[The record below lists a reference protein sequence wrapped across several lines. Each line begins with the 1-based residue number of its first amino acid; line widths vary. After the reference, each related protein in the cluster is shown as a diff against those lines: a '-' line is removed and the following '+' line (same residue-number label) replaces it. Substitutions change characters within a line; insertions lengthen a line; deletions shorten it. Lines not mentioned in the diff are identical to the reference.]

1 MLPLPPGEPAFRVL
15 ARSNWS
21 VMQGAQPRS
30 TRGSS
35 SSRGSSSGGGGAKRT
50 SPSGRRGKDVAY
62 RGGRGPSHADEARM
76 SQADDDAASFP
87 DSDAGLMR
95 GYLGVDDAKF
105 WFVLSQN
112 RLSYFEDADA
122 DTPLGTLP
130 VDAVRSVRASKLN
143 PREYAM
149 RISTADV
156 AFHRELS
163 TSRGAPPP
171 PPPRNSSARNSFGAQ
186 FCFTHPLPSIPQIA
200 RRRSRAPP
208 PSPPSAARR
217 SPPPPPSP
225 SSPARTRRCP
235 IPATPAAAAEA
246 AVAAARR
253 CGPGWAGGF
262 RAATSGGATAGA
274 RPLT

>member
-1 MLPLPPGEPAFRVL
+1 
-15 ARSNWS
+15 
-21 VMQGAQPRS
+21 
-30 TRGSS
+30 
-35 SSRGSSSGGGGAKRT
+35 
-50 SPSGRRGKDVAY
+50 
-62 RGGRGPSHADEARM
+62 M

-122 DTPLGTLP
+122 DVPLGTLP

-171 PPPRNSSARNSFGAQ
+171 PRNSSARNSFGAQ
-186 FCFTHPLPSIPQIA
+186 FGFDARFPPSLRSLVDARA
-200 RRRSRAPP
+200 RRHRAHPRPHVALRRRHRARPRQRALVPALSRLPQ
-208 PSPPSAARR
+208 RR
-217 SPPPPPSP
+217 RRRRRQPVAVV
-225 SSPARTRRCP
+225 PAGRVVLRRRR
-235 IPATPAAAAEA
+235 
-246 AVAAARR
+246 AAARR
-253 CGPGWAGGF
+253 
-262 RAATSGGATAGA
+262 RAHA
-274 RPLT
+274 L

>member
-1 MLPLPPGEPAFRVL
+1 MHLPPQDSVPVASLADGSATFFDGGPLGEVDVL
-15 ARSNWS
+15 L
-21 VMQGAQPRS
+21 
-30 TRGSS
+30 
-35 SSRGSSSGGGGAKRT
+35 GGAPGFRDGGAVYAKFRGALYLAADYRDQD
-50 SPSGRRGKDVAY
+50 SVYVSDANNSCIRRVRFRRRQDC
-62 RGGRGPSHADEARM
+62 GRGPSHADEARM

-122 DTPLGTLP
+122 DVPLGTLP

-186 FCFTHPLPSIPQIA
+186 FGFDA
-200 RRRSRAPP
+200 RFP
-208 PSPPSAARR
+208 PSLRSLVDARACR
-217 SPPPPPSP
+217 HREGCGSPRHASYSTLRRPEGSPP
-225 SSPARTRRCP
+225 
-235 IPATPAAAAEA
+235 
-246 AVAAARR
+246 
-253 CGPGWAGGF
+253 
-262 RAATSGGATAGA
+262 
-274 RPLT
+274 

>member
-1 MLPLPPGEPAFRVL
+1 
-15 ARSNWS
+15 
-21 VMQGAQPRS
+21 
-30 TRGSS
+30 
-35 SSRGSSSGGGGAKRT
+35 
-50 SPSGRRGKDVAY
+50 
-62 RGGRGPSHADEARM
+62 M

-122 DTPLGTLP
+122 DVPLGTLP

-171 PPPRNSSARNSFGAQ
+171 PPRNSSARNSFGAQ
-186 FCFTHPLPSIPQIA
+186 FGLTRALPSLPQIA

-225 SSPARTRRCP
+225 SSPARIRRCP
-235 IPATPAAAAEA
+235 IPATPAEAAAA
-246 AVAAARR
+246 AAARR
-253 CGPGWAGGF
+253 CGRGWAGGSP
-262 RAATSGGATAGA
+262 AATSGGATAGG
-274 RPLT
+274 RPRT